1 MTTLQRIARI
11 SLIPLSTLLAGIAH
25 AQSAKE
31 IVSTSGEREATAIT
45 VYNDDL
51 ALVKERRKI
60 ALPSGLARL
69 SLREVSAK
77 MRPETAL
84 LRAVSGS
91 PISLIEQNFD
101 FDLLTPQKLLE
112 KYVGEEVRVLR
123 MHPTTG
129 EERSEKA
136 TVLSSNNG
144 TVLRFADRI
153 ETGIT
158 GRLAFDSVPANLRD
172 RPTLSVLLDA
182 AGGSQSLELSYLTGG
197 LATMAFG

>member
-84 LRAVSGS
+84 RRAVSGR
-91 PISLIEQNFD
+91 PISLIVQSFD
-101 FDLLTPQKLLE
+101 FLLHEPISLLE
-112 KYVGEEVRVLR
+112 HYVC
-123 MHPTTG
+123 
-129 EERSEKA
+129 
-136 TVLSSNNG
+136 
-144 TVLRFADRI
+144 
-153 ETGIT
+153 
-158 GRLAFDSVPANLRD
+158 
-172 RPTLSVLLDA
+172 
-182 AGGSQSLELSYLTGG
+182 
-197 LATMAFG
+197 